1 MIRMKGPTQIF
12 FLFLLSALCLPAGA
26 LAAGSA
32 AFLELDSG
40 ARASAMAGAFSAIA
54 DDPSGIFYNP
64 AGPALM
70 PDKEIMF
77 SHSAW
82 LEGLNNDHLAY
93 VHPVRG
99 KFALSAGLATLT
111 GPAMER
117 FDNARNKTGTF
128 SSLGAA
134 AGIGAAMPLP
144 SGCYGGF
151 ILKVIYEQADKE
163 KGRAYAGDIGLI
175 KKLTEGWRLGFAA
188 QNIGTR
194 MKLYREAFSLPATYR
209 AGAAYRLAGR
219 HWLSLE
225 VIRTGDGNVGLAAG
239 AEAKARLAAE
249 TDGYARAGY
258 VTGRAKNTGPGISV
272 GAGLE
277 YKGLL
282 LDYSFSPYGDL
293 GDSHKASIS
302 FKFGSGNSD
311 GSVRLRPAA
320 PPAAGAGDHGTP
332 GPEKKTFFLKD
343 GGRLEG
349 EVLQETVLDLLVKT
363 RYGTLRIKRA
373 DISGAGDAA
382 VPAVHAA
389 AAPAVAEAGGAAL
402 TFARAAP
409 ADGPLA
415 AGKDADGG
423 YALVYYKDGV
433 AVATEAYN
441 AAGPVSVQGSIPDG
455 TYREYYD
462 DGKLRSVRTMFSG
475 KANGAMTGYY
485 RAGQI
490 QATAAYSDGKKDGVF
505 RFYGENGTLVMEA
518 GYKNDLLNG
527 FKKEFGP
534 SGALASETYYLDGRP
549 AEPLAGAA
557 APPAG
562 ERSEEMTGRVVA
574 VSRGELV
581 YVYLAGKYVGR
592 VQLDKNDN
600 VITMTGSIPDGLV
613 KVYSKTGK
621 LLKGIIAEQS
631 SGKAR
636 VIKAGGEESGRD

>member
-1 MIRMKGPTQIF
+1 MKRPTPIF
-12 FLFLLSALCLPAGA
+12 FLLLLSGLCLPPAD

-70 PDKEIMF
+70 PAKGIMF

-99 KFALSAGLATLT
+99 KFALFAGLATLT

-144 SGCYGGF
+144 SDCYGG
-151 ILKVIYEQADKE
+151 ITLKVIYEQADKE

-175 KKLTEGWRLGFAA
+175 KKLTESWRLGLAA

-194 MKLYREAFSLPATYR
+194 MKLYREAFSLPVTYR
-209 AGAAYRLAGR
+209 AGAAYRLGGQ
-219 HWLSLE
+219 HWLSFE
-225 VIRTGDGNVGLAAG
+225 AVRTGDENTGLAVG
-239 AEAKARLAAE
+239 AEAKARLTAE
-249 TDGYARAGY
+249 SDGYARAGY
-258 VTGRAKNTGPGISV
+258 ITGRAKNTGPGVSA

-293 GDSHKASIS
+293 GNSHKVSLS
-302 FKFGSGNSD
+302 FKFGSGYR
-311 GSVRLRPAA
+311 VQRLPAA
-320 PPAAGAGDHGTP
+320 PPAAGPAERGAGEH
-332 GPEKKTFFLKD
+332 EKKTFFLKD

-349 EVLQETVLDLLVKT
+349 EVVEETVLDLLVKT

-373 DISGAGDAA
+373 DISGAGETAVPAAPPAA
-382 VPAVHAA
+382 VPAV
-389 AAPAVAEAGGAAL
+389 PAAGGAVL
-402 TFARAAP
+402 TCARAAP
-409 ADGPLA
+409 AGGQLA
-415 AGKDADGG
+415 AGAVPDGG
-423 YALVYYKDGV
+423 YLLVYFKDGV
-433 AVATEAYN
+433 PVATETYS
-441 AAGPVSVQGSIPDG
+441 AAGPVSVQGSMPDG
-455 TYREYYD
+455 AYREYYE
-462 DGKLRSVRTMFSG
+462 DGRLKSVRTMSAG

-485 RAGQI
+485 RSGQV
-490 QATAAYSDGKKDGVF
+490 QAAAFYADGKKDGVF
-505 RFYGENGTLVMEA
+505 RFYAENGALVMEA

-534 SGALASETYYLDGRP
+534 SGTLASETYYLEGRP
-549 AEPLAGAA
+549 AEPPAAAA
-557 APPAG
+557 APAG
-562 ERSEEMTGRVVA
+562 EKSGEMTGRVVA
-574 VSRGELV
+574 ISRGELV
-581 YVYLAGKYVGR
+581 YVYLGGNYTGR

-600 VITMTGSIPDGLV
+600 VITMTGGLPDGLV
-613 KVYSKTGK
+613 KVYSKDGK
-621 LLKGIIAEQS
+621 LLKGIVVEQ
-631 SGKAR
+631 GGRKAR
-636 VIKAGGEESGRD
+636 VIKAGGGERGGN